1 MVVGKNFK
9 NMEAREN
16 RLSIIEDN
24 KLDKLKEISA
34 QKTKNGYKL
43 KYRKNSSFLHSGGV
57 DDGTIVVF
65 MFMTLLVGGLTLL
78 FVSSF
83 KSILVWCI
91 TPFLSFVY
99 IVCCF
104 IYGNKLTKEDL
115 VLACYCFLL
124 TVSINWACLSAG
136 YNGNFYTKSI
146 RGKAMYEY
154 VKENVDPKFIFI
166 KER

>member
-9 NMEAREN
+9 NMEAKEN

-24 KLDKLKEISA
+24 KLDKFSKISA

-65 MFMTLLVGGLTLL
+65 IFMTMVVGGLTLL

-83 KSILVWCI
+83 KSILAWCI
-91 TPFLSFVY
+91 TPFLSLVY

-104 IYGNKLTKEDL
+104 IYGDKLTKEDL
-115 VLACYCFLL
+115 VLACYCFL
-124 TVSINWACLSAG
+124 VSVSVNWACLSAG
-136 YNGNFYTKSI
+136 YNGNFYSKSM

-154 VKENVDPKFIFI
+154 VKENVDTKFIFI
-166 KER
+166 KKR

>member
-1 MVVGKNFK
+1 
-9 NMEAREN
+9 MEAREN

-24 KLDKLKEISA
+24 KLDKFKEISA

-57 DDGTIVVF
+57 NDVTIIIF
-65 MFMTLLVGGLTLL
+65 IFMTLLVGALTLL
-78 FVSSF
+78 FVSSV
-83 KSILVWCI
+83 KSILAWCI
-91 TPFLSFVY
+91 TPFISLVY

-115 VLACYCFLL
+115 VLACYCFLVS
-124 TVSINWACLSAG
+124 VSINWACLIAG
-136 YNGNFYTKSI
+136 YNGKFYDKSM

-154 VKENVDPKFIFI
+154 VKENVDTKLIFI
-166 KER
+166 KKR

>member
-1 MVVGKNFK
+1 MNSRD
-9 NMEAREN
+9 NCIT
-16 RLSIIEDN
+16 IIDDN

-43 KYRKNSSFLHSGGV
+43 KYRKYSSFLHSGGV
-57 DDGTIVVF
+57 DDSTIVVF
-65 MFMTLLVGGLTLL
+65 INMTLVVGGLTLL
-78 FVSSF
+78 FVFSF

-91 TPFLSFVY
+91 MPFLSLVY

-104 IYGNKLTKEDL
+104 IYGNKLTKENL
-115 VLACYCFLL
+115 VLACYCFLVS
-124 TVSINWACLSAG
+124 VSINWACLSAG
-136 YNGNFYTKSI
+136 YNGNLYNNSM